1 MTQPDSSRPSSQAS
15 PAAQPPQP
23 AHSSQSRPLQTL
35 IGAGLVLLALL
46 LAWGAS
52 SISAE
57 AGYGGVGPN
66 FLPWAL
72 SGALLVCGLLC
83 VAQALSGGFRD
94 LEPASGAARAHW
106 PGFVWLSAALLL
118 DALLITRIGFIPS
131 CALCFALVVRG
142 FKSAE
147 GRTEP
152 GLRAWL
158 RDLLIGVAV
167 AAPVFWMFT
176 QLLAINL
183 PGLTRSGWL

>member
-1 MTQPDSSRPSSQAS
+1 MTPPADSSQAPQAS
-15 PAAQPPQP
+15 APP
-23 AHSSQSRPLQTL
+23 HSSHSRPLQTL

-72 SGALLVCGLLC
+72 SLALLVCGLLC
-83 VAQALSGGFRD
+83 LVQALTGGFRD
-94 LEPASGAARAHW
+94 LDAASGAARAHW
-106 PGFVWLSAALLL
+106 PGFVWVSAALLL
-118 DALLITRIGFIPS
+118 DALLIARIGFIAS
-131 CALCFALVVRG
+131 SALCFALAVRG

-147 GRTEP
+147 GRTDLH
-152 GLRAWL
+152 LRAWL